1 MVQDFNRTNALF
13 IKPMIVLLILAGY
26 FAGLFNGGL

>member
-1 MVQDFNRTNALF
+1 MVQDLNTTNALF

-26 FAGLFNGGL
+26 FAGLFNGAI